1 VDKFKENHGRLP
13 AAQEISGEVGASL
26 EINSGPQST
35 EHTEEKSKKLPEAPK
50 PEHDYTKLKQYISEC
65 RKQGFN
71 NEEIKKALLKKKW
84 IKDVVDE
91 FFN

>member
-1 VDKFKENHGRLP
+1 MVTL
-13 AAQEISGEVGASL
+13 
-26 EINSGPQST
+26 T
-35 EHTEEKSKKLPEAPK
+35 ELIAEKPLAIQDE
-50 PEHDYTKLKQYISEC
+50 LKQYISEC

>member
-1 VDKFKENHGRLP
+1 MTRFIPFICKKDKEKDKEE
-13 AAQEISGEVGASL
+13 Q
-26 EINSGPQST
+26 
-35 EHTEEKSKKLPEAPK
+35 EKSKKLPEAPK